1 MREGGG
7 ASLFCYKTPALKT
20 KPRLFA
26 TTYVM
31 GSRNVYKVGLQRRR
45 THERLLFT
53 AFGWYMNDKNI
64 PGTVPRDEERVAWQI
79 FTIVK

>member
-1 MREGGG
+1 
-7 ASLFCYKTPALKT
+7 
-20 KPRLFA
+20 
-26 TTYVM
+26 M